1 MPCHYNYYAMACTG
15 PEAAANIFSRIIFPN
30 GNFQDE
36 FSSGFY
42 QKLSKFFKKRA
53 HISPHFSY
61 FHNNFRKPNKF

>member
-36 FSSGFY
+36 FSSGFLL
-42 QKLSKFFKKRA
+42 QLFGFFV
-53 HISPHFSY
+53 ILQIIF
-61 FHNNFRKPNKF
+61 NF

>member
-1 MPCHYNYYAMACTG
+1 MPWHARVRKRLQ
-15 PEAAANIFSRIIFPN
+15 IFFSRIIFPA